1 MTRAKA
7 FSILFPLM
15 ALFLISMTAQDGG
28 AKTKGAAGKS
38 LSEKNI
44 VDWNGDGKY
53 DLLLGDKEGFVI
65 VYTNDGSNA
74 SPQFGNR
81 MRLRAGGQEIKVKGP
96 STPCLVDWNEDG
108 KKDLLVGDDGGY
120 LFVFINAGTNKEPEY
135 ASMAKVQANYKDLDV
150 GGKASACVVDWNADG
165 RLDLLIGC
173 GGGVLYLY
181 LNEGT
186 KGQPIFGPPIKI
198 NDGKLDV
205 GSESAPDMADLNGDG
220 KKDLIVG
227 NDDGEIFIFI
237 NQGRDEDPQFDNAGA
252 KILLRFNEEAAP
264 RLIDWNRSGLMDLVV
279 VDKYG
284 EVTLCPNK
292 GKGKSPAFTEK
303 RILMRGKRD

>member
-1 MTRAKA
+1 MRRAIV
-7 FSILFPLM
+7 FSILFTLI
-15 ALFLISMTAQDGG
+15 ALLAVFMTSRDSWAK
-28 AKTKGAAGKS
+28 AKTSAGKS
-38 LSEKNI
+38 LSEKTI

-53 DLLLGDKEGFVI
+53 DLLLGDKEGYVI

-74 SPQFGNR
+74 SPQFANR
-81 MRLRAGGQEIKVKGP
+81 MRLRAGGREVKVKGP
-96 STPCLVDWNEDG
+96 STPCLVDWDEDG
-108 KKDLLVGDDGGY
+108 KKDLLIGDGGGY
-120 LFVFINAGTNKEPEY
+120 LHVFINAGTNKDPEY
-135 ASMAKVQANYKDLDV
+135 ASMMTIQANYKNLDV
-150 GGKASACVVDWNADG
+150 GGKASPCVVDWNGDG
-165 RLDLLIGC
+165 RLDLLMGC

-205 GSESAPDMADLNGDG
+205 GSESSPDMADLNGDG
-220 KKDLIVG
+220 KKDLILG
-227 NDDGEIFIFI
+227 NDDGEIFIFM
-237 NQGRDEDPQFDNAGA
+237 NQGKDENPQFDNAGA
-252 KILLRFNEEAAP
+252 KILLRFNEEASP
-264 RLIDWNRSGLMDLVV
+264 RLIDWNRSGLMDLIV

-292 GKGKSPAFTEK
+292 GKRKAAAFTEK

>member
-1 MTRAKA
+1 MKRAVA
-7 FSILFPLM
+7 FSILF
-15 ALFLISMTAQDGG
+15 ALIAFWVVFIADQDAG
-28 AKTKGAAGKS
+28 AKAKISARKS
-38 LSEKNI
+38 LSEKTI

-65 VYTNDGSNA
+65 IYINEGSNA
-74 SPQFGNR
+74 SPHFANR
-81 MRLRAGGQEIKVKGP
+81 MRLRAGGQEIKVKDP
-96 STPCLVDWNEDG
+96 STPCLVDWDEDG
-108 KKDLLVGDDGGY
+108 KKDLLVGDGGGY
-120 LFVFINAGTNKEPEY
+120 LHVFINAGTNKEPEY
-135 ASMAKVQANYKDLDV
+135 ASVAIIQANYKDLDV
-150 GGKASACVVDWNADG
+150 GGKASPCVVDWNADG
-165 RLDLLIGC
+165 RLDLLMGS

-205 GSESAPDMADLNGDG
+205 GSESSPDMADLNGDG
-220 KKDLIVG
+220 KKDLILG

-237 NQGRDEDPQFDNAGA
+237 NQGKNEDPQFDNAGA
-252 KILLRFNEEAAP
+252 KILLRFNEEASP

-284 EVTLCPNK
+284 EVTLCLNK
-292 GKGKSPAFTEK
+292 GKRKAAAFTEK
-303 RILMRGKRD
+303 RILIRGKRD